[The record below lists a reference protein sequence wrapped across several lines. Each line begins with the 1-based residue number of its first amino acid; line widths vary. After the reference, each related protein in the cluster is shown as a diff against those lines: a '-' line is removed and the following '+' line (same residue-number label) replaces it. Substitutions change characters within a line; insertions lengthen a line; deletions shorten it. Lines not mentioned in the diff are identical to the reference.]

1 MMNQAMRIALQKA
14 GINSLSSR
22 VQPDYSPLPYQVG
35 SHDGETYE
43 DYDPDHVLIRAELLG
58 WETEL
63 VCWIPSNAVPP
74 KVVQQVRP
82 TMRYHYED
90 GTERIGKRKATFA
103 KSMQQSMKL
112 KEAMKRPVWPSPNE
126 SKHRIGVG
134 KGGLY
139 ATPSG
144 KPPVKKD
151 TPPINIYRLAR
162 LGREAQERMDKRNES

>member
-1 MMNQAMRIALQKA
+1 MNQAMRIALQKA

-22 VQPDYSPLPYQVG
+22 VQPDFSPLPYQVG

-43 DYDPDHVLIRAELLG
+43 DYDPDHVLVRAELLG

-103 KSMQQSMKL
+103 KSMVQSMKL

-151 TPPINIYRLAR
+151 KPPINIYRLAR

>member
-22 VQPDYSPLPYQVG
+22 VQPDFSPLPYQVG

-43 DYDPDHVLIRAELLG
+43 DYDPDHVLVRAELLG

-82 TMRYHYED
+82 TMRYHYQD

-103 KSMQQSMKL
+103 KSMVQSMKL
-112 KEAMKRPVWPSPNE
+112 KEAMKRPVWPLPNE

-144 KPPVKKD
+144 KPVAKVRPR
-151 TPPINIYRLAR
+151 INIYRLAR

>member
-22 VQPDYSPLPYQVG
+22 VQPDFSPLPYQVG

-103 KSMQQSMKL
+103 KSMIQSMKL
-112 KEAMKRPVWPSPNE
+112 KEAMKRPV
-126 SKHRIGVG
+126 
-134 KGGLY
+134 
-139 ATPSG
+139 
-144 KPPVKKD
+144 
-151 TPPINIYRLAR
+151 
-162 LGREAQERMDKRNES
+162 

>member
-1 MMNQAMRIALQKA
+1 MNDTMRLAMQRA
-14 GINSLSSR
+14 GLSSR
-22 VQPDYSPLPYQVG
+22 VQPEFSPLPYQVG

-112 KEAMKRPVWPSPNE
+112 KEAMKIPVWPSPNE

-144 KPPVKKD
+144 NPVAKVR
-151 TPPINIYRLAR
+151 PRINIYRLAR

>member
-1 MMNQAMRIALQKA
+1 MNDTMRLAMQRA
-14 GINSLSSR
+14 GLSSR

-43 DYDPDHVLIRAELLG
+43 DHDPDHVLVRAELLG

-90 GTERIGKRKATFA
+90 GMERIGKRKATFA

-151 TPPINIYRLAR
+151 KPPINIYRLAR